1 MMKNVLLIT
10 ITSVFMVGCGAMKQN
25 MANYEAERRAA
36 EFQMLDAK
44 QKVEEITCKGK
55 EQCDLLFRIA
65 SDALIETSDMKVQ
78 NNSLNYIS
86 TFNPTQPGR
95 IGISARKLLIS
106 GDTEKVI
113 FSATCKDSY
122 SSFEVLCNKGMYIVY
137 TTYANKLI
145 DNGFKLK

>member
-1 MMKNVLLIT
+1 MIKKVLLVMLV
-10 ITSVFMVGCGAMKQN
+10 SVFLTGCGAVKQN

-44 QKVEEITCKGK
+44 QKVEEITCKGREK
-55 EQCDLLFRIA
+55 CDLLFRIA

-78 NNSLNYIS
+78 NTSQNYIS

-95 IGISARKLLIS
+95 IGISARKLLVS
-106 GDTEKVI
+106 GDTEKVV

-122 SSFEVLCNKGMYIVY
+122 SSFEIICNKGMYIVY
-137 TTYANKLI
+137 TTYANKLV
-145 DNGFKLK
+145 DNGFVLK